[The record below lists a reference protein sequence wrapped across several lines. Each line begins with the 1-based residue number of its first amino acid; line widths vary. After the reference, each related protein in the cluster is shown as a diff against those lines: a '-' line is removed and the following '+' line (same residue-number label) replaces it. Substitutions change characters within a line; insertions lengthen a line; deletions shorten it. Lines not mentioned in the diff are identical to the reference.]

1 MERGRTTA
9 SRGEG
14 TSTVRP
20 RKALAQHFLVAPGVL
35 RRILQAA
42 ELTEGDWVVEVG
54 PGRGAL
60 TDALAPRARQV
71 VAVELDA
78 ALVEALRDRYG
89 AGGKVRVIQAD
100 ARTVGLDELVPTGQ
114 PYKVVAN
121 LPYYAATPII
131 RRFLES
137 AHKPV
142 LMVVTVQREVAQRMV
157 AEPGEMSLVSLAIQV
172 YAQAKIVAAV
182 PPGAFRPAP
191 EVTSAIV
198 RLEPYAQPLV
208 PERDVA
214 GFFRL
219 ARAGFSAPRKQL
231 QGALSHAL
239 GLAPRQVGVMLEQ
252 AGIDSTRRPATLSI
266 AEWLA
271 LYRAY
276 RGRD

>member
-1 MERGRTTA
+1 M
-9 SRGEG
+9 
-14 TSTVRP
+14 
-20 RKALAQHFLVAPGVL
+20 
-35 RRILQAA
+35 
-42 ELTEGDWVVEVG
+42 VEVG

-78 ALVEALRDRYG
+78 ALAEALRKRYG
-89 AGGKVRVIQAD
+89 EGDKVKVIQAD
-100 ARTVGLDELVPTGQ
+100 ARTIGLDELASPGR

-131 RRFLES
+131 RRFLE
-137 AHKPV
+137 APHRPV

-157 AEPGEMSLVSLAIQV
+157 AKPGEMSLVSLAIQV
-172 YAQAKIVAAV
+172 YAQAKIVATV

-198 RLEPYAQPLV
+198 RLAPYAQPLV
-208 PERDVA
+208 PEQDVV
-214 GFFRL
+214 GFFGL

-252 AGIDSTRRPATLSI
+252 AKIDSTRRPATLSI